1 MMLGP
6 QVKRYAFR
14 LGKPKCRLI
23 QYRSG
28 WSLFFLLKVALS
40 NLRGLG
46 AIETGG
52 GMSATFPVGTTV
64 VRWSLIHLLL
74 VGSFLAVVMFS
85 RGSSTAHAAP
95 APSVH
100 VRAIPAFAR
109 KYGLPCSACHTAWPE
124 LNNFGQV
131 FRDNGY
137 QLGNERDSPIWQNP
151 SYFPVTFRMTPQWHR
166 ESTNNLGIDSIP
178 GGGPGSTLISG
189 KVQQNGFDLSG
200 MDLWTAGTLYRNISF
215 SLLPSADSTGAF
227 HFENA
232 WVRFDNIKGSSWLNV
247 KLGKFELDNLI
258 SEKRFLFLSANGG
271 IYQTYHYDVPGTVN
285 DFGYGDNQLG
295 VEIAGHSRNSYTRY
309 SASVLSS
316 NDGNVGFTGGTGA
329 PANRGYDVNLAFS
342 QAFNGG
348 SLGLQRVGVFSYF
361 GERPTY
367 FQTSTSTDGQGGQ
380 ATLALVGLGN
390 KPFYRVGVG
399 GDFFLKKLEF
409 LPSFLYGH
417 DSAYLGAGVPSTSA
431 LPLGA
436 KAPAFAGGF
445 LESHY
450 YVSPQLVFFG
460 RFEKIDV
467 SQQAFVNAGLPKDY
481 GNVTAYTMGYRWYP
495 IMFSRAGL
503 AWHSEYS
510 IVRSN
515 GFLPLSGNGAGLQVF
530 SLSNP
535 VWSSSVMLGFDFDF

>member
-1 MMLGP
+1 M
-6 QVKRYAFR
+6 
-14 LGKPKCRLI
+14 
-23 QYRSG
+23 
-28 WSLFFLLKVALS
+28 
-40 NLRGLG
+40 
-46 AIETGG
+46 
-52 GMSATFPVGTTV
+52 
-64 VRWSLIHLLL
+64 
-74 VGSFLAVVMFS
+74 
-85 RGSSTAHAAP
+85 STALTIRTTTFKLSPINLILVIGGLLAFAMFGRGTSTVHAAP
-95 APSVH
+95 LPGVS

-151 SYFPVTFRMTPQWHR
+151 SYFPVTFRITPNWHR
-166 ESTNNLGIDSIP
+166 ESTNNLSVDSVP
-178 GGGPGSTLISG
+178 GGGAGSTLVQG

-200 MDLWTAGTLYRNISF
+200 MDLWTAGTLYKNISF

-232 WVRFDNIKGSSWLNV
+232 WVRFDNLKGSSWLNV
-247 KLGKFELDNLI
+247 KVGKFELDNLI
-258 SEKRFLFLSANGG
+258 SEKRFLFLSTNGG
-271 IYQTYHYDVPGTVN
+271 IYQTYHYGVPGTNN
-285 DFGYGDNQLG
+285 DFGLGDNQLG
-295 VEIAGHSRNSYTRY
+295 VEIAGHSKNSYTRY
-309 SASVLSS
+309 SVSILSS
-316 NDGNVGFTGGTGA
+316 NDGNVGFTSGSGA
-329 PANRGYDVNLAFS
+329 PSNRGYDVNLAVS

-348 SLGLQRVGVFSYF
+348 SLGLERVGVFSYF

-367 FQTSTSTDGQGGQ
+367 FQTSSGVP
-380 ATLALVGLGN
+380 LVGLGN
-390 KPFYRVGVG
+390 KPFFRVGVA

-409 LPSFLYGH
+409 LPSFIYGH

-431 LPLGA
+431 LPTGA

-460 RFEKIDV
+460 RFEKINV
-467 SQQAFVNAGLPKDY
+467 TQQAFVNTGFPNNY
-481 GNVTAYTMGYRWYP
+481 GNVTAYTAGYRWYP

-503 AWHSEYS
+503 AWHNEYS
-510 IVRSN
+510 IVNSN

-530 SLSNP
+530 NTARP
-535 VWSSSVMLGFDFDF
+535 VWSSSIMAGFDFDF

>member
-1 MMLGP
+1 MSIKFP
-6 QVKRYAFR
+6 IRTT
-14 LGKPKCRLI
+14 
-23 QYRSG
+23 
-28 WSLFFLLKVALS
+28 
-40 NLRGLG
+40 
-46 AIETGG
+46 AI
-52 GMSATFPVGTTV
+52 
-64 VRWSLIHLLL
+64 RWSFIGLLL
-74 VGSFLAVVMFS
+74 AGGFPGLVMFG
-85 RGSSTAHAAP
+85 RGGSTAHAAP
-95 APSVH
+95 LPSIS

-166 ESTNNLGIDSIP
+166 ESTNNLAVDSIP
-178 GGGPGSTLISG
+178 GGGPASTLVSG

-227 HFENA
+227 HFEAA
-232 WVRFDNIKGSSWLNV
+232 WVRFDNLKGSSWLNV
-247 KLGKFELDNLI
+247 KVGKFELDNLI

-271 IYQTYHYDVPGTVN
+271 IYQSYHYDVPGTIN

-295 VEIAGHSRNSYTRY
+295 VELAGHSKNSYTRY
-309 SASVLSS
+309 SVAVLSS
-316 NDGNVGFTGGTGA
+316 NDGNVGFTSGSGA
-329 PANRGYDVNLAFS
+329 PSNRGYDVNLAFS

-348 SLGLQRVGVFSYF
+348 SLGLQRIGAFSYF
-361 GERPTY
+361 GQRPTY
-367 FQTSTSTDGQGGQ
+367 YQTSTGSDGSTV
-380 ATLALVGLGN
+380 ALIGFGN
-390 KPFYRVGVG
+390 KPFYRVGVA

-409 LPSFLYGH
+409 LPSFMYGH
-417 DSAYLGAGVPSTSA
+417 DNAYLGAGVPSTSP
-431 LPLGA
+431 LPPGA
-436 KAPAFAGGF
+436 KAPAFVAGF

-460 RFEKIDV
+460 RFEKIGV
-467 SQQAFVNAGLPKDY
+467 AQQAFVNAGFPNDY
-481 GNVTAYTMGYRWYP
+481 GNVTAYSIGYRWYP

-510 IVRSN
+510 IAKSN
-515 GFLPLSGNGAGLQVF
+515 GFLPLSGNGGGLQVF
-530 SLSNP
+530 SLTSP